1 MLNVLRITNR
11 RHSLAEKRQILNCYP
26 VTILLAYTAWMNFL
40 AHLHLASL
48 ADSSLPGNLMADY
61 VRGDPL
67 PHWPADIAAGIA
79 LHRRLDALTDSLPE
93 VLSAKRLF
101 RDVTRRV
108 APITLDVVWD
118 HFLSRHW
125 DRIAPSQPLP
135 QFLAQARAQI
145 EPMLSQSPE
154 GFQRLNSYLWRERW
168 MERYADA
175 DYLQQV
181 LRGMAA
187 RRPRL
192 AALADSWLDFHANYA
207 ALETLFW
214 QFYPRL
220 MTRAAEQQ
228 L

>member
-1 MLNVLRITNR
+1 
-11 RHSLAEKRQILNCYP
+11 
-26 VTILLAYTAWMNFL
+26 MNFL

-48 ADSSLPGNLMADY
+48 ANSSLAGNLMADY

-101 RDVTRRV
+101 RAETRRV

-125 DRIAPSQPLP
+125 QRINPDQPLP
-135 QFLAQARAQI
+135 LFLAHAQAAI
-145 EPMLSQSPE
+145 EPMLAQSPE

-175 DYLQQV
+175 DYLQRV

-192 AALADSWLDFHANYA
+192 AALADSWHDFATHYA
-207 ALETLFW
+207 ALDRFFW
-214 QFYPRL
+214 QFYPQL
-220 MTRAAEQQ
+220 MARAAAQQ

>member
-1 MLNVLRITNR
+1 
-11 RHSLAEKRQILNCYP
+11 
-26 VTILLAYTAWMNFL
+26 MNFL

-48 ADSSLPGNLMADY
+48 ANSSLPGNLMADY
-61 VRGDPL
+61 VRGDPS

-79 LHRRLDALTDSLPE
+79 MHRRLDALTDALPE

-101 RDVTRRV
+101 RDKTRRV

-118 HFLSRHW
+118 HFLSLHW
-125 DRIAPSQPLP
+125 DRLVPDQPLP
-135 QFLAQARAQI
+135 RFLAHARAEI
-145 EPMLSQSPE
+145 EPMLAQSPE
-154 GFQRLNSYLWRERW
+154 GFQRLNDYLWRERW

-175 DYLQQV
+175 AYLQQV

-192 AALADSWLDFHANYA
+192 AALADSWHDFDMHYA
-207 ALETLFW
+207 ALETAFW
-214 QFYPRL
+214 QFYPQL
-220 MTRAAEQQ
+220 MARAAAQQ

>member
-1 MLNVLRITNR
+1 M
-11 RHSLAEKRQILNCYP
+11 
-26 VTILLAYTAWMNFL
+26 
-40 AHLHLASL
+40 
-48 ADSSLPGNLMADY
+48 
-61 VRGDPL
+61 
-67 PHWPADIAAGIA
+67 
-79 LHRRLDALTDSLPE
+79 
-93 VLSAKRLF
+93 LSAKRLF

-125 DRIAPSQPLP
+125 DRITPSQPLP

-187 RRPRL
+187 RRPRGGARRL
-192 AALADSWLDFHANYA
+192 GSISM
-207 ALETLFW
+207 TTT
-214 QFYPRL
+214 PRSKPCSGSSI
-220 MTRAAEQQ
+220 RV
-228 L
+228 

>member
-1 MLNVLRITNR
+1 
-11 RHSLAEKRQILNCYP
+11 
-26 VTILLAYTAWMNFL
+26 MNFL

-48 ADSSLPGNLMADY
+48 ANSSLSGNLMADY

-67 PHWPADIAAGIA
+67 PHWPAEIAAGIA

-101 RDVTRRV
+101 RAETRRV

-118 HFLSRHW
+118 HFLARHW
-125 DRIAPSQPLP
+125 EKIVPAQPLP
-135 QFLAQARAQI
+135 QFLASAQAQI
-145 EPMLSQSPE
+145 EPVLTRSPE
-154 GFQRLNSYLWRERW
+154 GFQRLNDYLWRERW

-192 AALADSWLDFHANYA
+192 AALADSWQDFHDNYTV
-207 ALETLFW
+207 LETIFW
-214 QFYPRL
+214 QFYPQL
-220 MTRAAEQQ
+220 MARAAARQ